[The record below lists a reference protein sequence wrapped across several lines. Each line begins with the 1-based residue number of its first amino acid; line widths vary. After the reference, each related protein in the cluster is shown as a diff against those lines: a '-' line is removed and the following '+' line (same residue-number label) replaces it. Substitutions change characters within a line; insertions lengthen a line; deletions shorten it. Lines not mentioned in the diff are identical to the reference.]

1 MEREMR
7 QDAKKFSMGM
17 VSDVVEKVSM
27 GIIPDA
33 DGFDLVTKIVVMVHH
48 NTSIEIPKKEDY
60 DVAV

>member
-1 MEREMR
+1 MEQSMR
-7 QDAKKFSMGM
+7 HDAKKFSMDM

-27 GIIPDA
+27 GIIPEA

-48 NTSIEIPKKEDY
+48 NTSVEIPKKEDY